1 MKKAHTGR
9 YSRQYLQDA
18 PRLGAIGITRRR
30 YDETVTPLPPDR
42 TGLHSC
48 APVPHAGR
56 DIVSARPIPSPAL
69 PHAQQLTLPGRTLA
83 PADPTGRYGGK
94 ALPLRPASCVLKL
107 RLLAE
112 ALTQDIADRLGLHL
126 VQATQADHDI
136 GYRDGLEALKVAREI
151 ALWFHRSFG
160 TAPEFTPCP
169 FVLPDDPCQ
178 NLVSL
183 QQQIATTLAKPFSKS
198 TTQWI
203 CTPRCKRSTPC
214 SRWSTMPLPTTT
226 VPSSSTNCWVA

>member
-1 MKKAHTGR
+1 M
-9 YSRQYLQDA
+9 
-18 PRLGAIGITRRR
+18 
-30 YDETVTPLPPDR
+30 
-42 TGLHSC
+42 
-48 APVPHAGR
+48 
-56 DIVSARPIPSPAL
+56 
-69 PHAQQLTLPGRTLA
+69 
-83 PADPTGRYGGK
+83 
-94 ALPLRPASCVLKL
+94 
-107 RLLAE
+107 
-112 ALTQDIADRLGLHL
+112 
-126 VQATQADHDI
+126 QATQADHDI

-203 CTPRCKRSTPC
+203 CTPRCMRSTPC
-214 SRWSTMPLPTTT
+214 SR
-226 VPSSSTNCWVA
+226 